1 MLVPRAKYSY
11 FSRLVGFGLFFVLV
25 SVGFA
30 VPTAYAEAS
39 MLSSLVS
46 FWKKPA
52 PVVEKAEPQN
62 SQNIAFLESTLS
74 LDSDKS
80 VGGGDI
86 NMSDTAFLPEVSPSG
101 QTIAEIES
109 AERHGKVSLYVVRQ
123 GDTLPQIAKL
133 FDVTVNT
140 IVWANDLSRKD
151 ALRTGQTLVILPV
164 DGIQHTVQ
172 KGETLRGIAKKYKGD
187 IDDIVDFNGLAKN
200 SVLAVGDT
208 VIIPDGVEVAVE
220 TPKGTPT
227 KKDAPKTA
235 RSRMIAKY
243 PSYEGY
249 YTHPFPTFNYKSQ
262 KIHGFNGVDLA
273 GKTGEPILAA
283 AEGVVVISRTGRN
296 GGYGKYI
303 IIEHPN
309 GTQTLYGHMNALY
322 VAEGA
327 RVEKGQTIG
336 ENGNTGRS
344 TGAHLHFEVR
354 GAKNPF

>member
-11 FSRLVGFGLFFVLV
+11 FSRSIGLGLLFVLV
-25 SVGFA
+25 SVGFG
-30 VPTAYAEAS
+30 VPVAFAEAS
-39 MLSSLVS
+39 MLSSLAS

-62 SQNIAFLESTLS
+62 SQNISFLESTLS

-109 AERHGKVSLYVVRQ
+109 AERQGKVSLYVVRK

-140 IVWANDLSRKD
+140 IVWANDLNRKD
-151 ALRTGQTLVILPV
+151 ALRAGQTLAILPV
-164 DGIQHTVQ
+164 NGIQHTVQ

-187 IDDIVDFNGLAKN
+187 IDEIVDFNDLTRN

-208 VIIPDGVEVAVE
+208 VIIPDGIEIAVE
-220 TPKGTPT
+220 TPKGSSTV
-227 KKDAPKTA
+227 AGPKTT

-249 YTHPFPTFNYKSQ
+249 YTHPFPTMNYKSQ

-273 GKTGEPILAA
+273 GRTGEPVLAA
-283 AEGVVVISRTGRN
+283 ADGVVVISRNGRN

-303 IIEHPN
+303 IIEHSN

-322 VAEGA
+322 VTEGV
-327 RVEKGQTIG
+327 RIDKGQTIG
-336 ENGNTGRS
+336 EVGNTGRS
-344 TGAHLHFEVR
+344 TGPHLHFEVR